1 MFKKILALL
10 VATIATSLLLTA
22 CSTSSEPPRNPKDEN
37 ILVYDEELDN
47 GIQLQIYRI
56 AEGKLTKKQAEVM
69 STSKEGDPI
78 IAVRYVLTNKT
89 DKPIDVRNVTLWN
102 GNFKNSSKGVGTF
115 NFSDI
120 SLHAELG
127 HFTLPQE
134 FQHENLEKWM
144 LEPGKSTQFAY
155 DWIVDSKDLIMNYYI
170 VFNGDGNIYQVE
182 ANLSKPSD
190 K

>member
-1 MFKKILALL
+1 MFKKIFALIAM
-10 VATIATSLLLTA
+10 VIATSLFLTA
-22 CSTSSEPPRNPKDEN
+22 CSTGSETPRNPKDEN
-37 ILVYDEELDN
+37 ILVYDKELEN
-47 GIQLQIYRI
+47 GIQLQVYRI
-56 AEGKLTKKQAEVM
+56 AEGTITKKQAEVM
-69 STSKEGDPI
+69 SNNKEGDPI

-127 HFTLPQE
+127 HTTLPQE
-134 FQHENLEKWM
+134 FQHENLNKWM

-155 DWIVDSKDLIMNYYI
+155 DWVIDSKDMLMDHYI
-170 VFNGDGNIYQVE
+170 VFTGDDNIYKAE
-182 ANLSKPSD
+182 IDLSKKSD